1 MNEENKKFHEELRT
15 IKNIQKHEKTLQKMN
30 LNMTLQYMLKRCED
44 VILKMVDFEIVDK
57 KLF

>member
-1 MNEENKKFHEELRT
+1 MT
-15 IKNIQKHEKTLQKMN
+15 IMNIQKHEKTLQKMN
-30 LNMTLQYMLKRCED
+30 LNMTLQYMLKKCKD

>member
-1 MNEENKKFHEELRT
+1 
-15 IKNIQKHEKTLQKMN
+15 MN

-44 VILKMVDFEIVDK
+44 VILKMVDFEIIDK